1 MRAKRNIGIVAQFMH
16 VIAWLLV
23 SVVSVASN
31 TTQSNSAKPSV
42 NLGEEDLEI
51 TSLGE
56 IRMVAGRRGIFRTYK
71 SSDGTTGSIVFGQ
84 FRSLRDATRQTEEWL
99 KLAKTIT
106 SQEKKKDQRG
116 QLIGLRVVGIEQNV
130 ESKKEGFLIVVRNGL
145 NCYLIQSV
153 SLPIATQIENITQG
167 E

>member
-1 MRAKRNIGIVAQFMH
+1 MH

-71 SSDGTTGSIVFGQ
+71 SSAGTTGSIVFGQ
-84 FRSLRDATRQTEEWL
+84 FRSLRHATRQTEDRPN
-99 KLAKTIT
+99 LAKTIT
-106 SQEKKKDQRG
+106 TQARTKDLSG
-116 QLIGLRVVGIEQNV
+116 
-130 ESKKEGFLIVVRNGL
+130 K
-145 NCYLIQSV
+145 
-153 SLPIATQIENITQG
+153 
-167 E
+167 